1 MALFGKKKDAAVG
14 AEDSAQENASS
25 KAAKKKTSGM
35 GQILHESVLE
45 TALDKFKENDAFIRY
60 EKGEPKYVGIVLD
73 TADIGGLDKKSR
85 KDEAK
90 GSIIECINS
99 GRIQTYITPDLMDAE
114 CICIIPDAA
123 TLTAMDEF
131 SLLTDAPYEFCQV
144 DDTGDIEL
152 LGVKTT
158 FTQISDLVVDDG
170 HIDDIL
176 GDSDHEDDFD
186 DDDFFESSP
195 AGDTSGKDSASAEA
209 EPSPYSQPVGEPA
222 GTDDIPSMDEDIP
235 EATDDVYDS
244 EDGLALD
251 ANVDWNNTAG
261 SDVGGGDEYD
271 PYAAAMQADQIPE
284 QTIPED
290 FSNQVVIRKFYS
302 EDLGLE
308 VTSEPFDAQF
318 MQSNPY
324 IPFEENR
331 GPGWIN
337 EQLNEMSRAA
347 NVELARMHSENQ
359 WQMRERYFK
368 LVSMACERIRVDL
381 DIHDTD
387 TQYGQMYA
395 EIGTDR
401 RDALDGIDRRVMKR
415 KEEIENNW
423 RQRLQEVGMEAA
435 RAAQHQYRERYGRQ
449 HDLEI
454 YNIEASEKAS
464 IEDDYQDALHEM
476 YERRRIEAASL
487 LDLSITEI
495 LDEISDMY
503 LTSLTDERQRYK
515 ELDEQMREFVDANRQ
530 DDVARS
536 AVLAE
541 ELRQT
546 ERADKVLAEQTAK
559 MQALSEEYRQK
570 REGLLEEI
578 ETLKRENAQ
587 RIASMKED
595 NEHNMER
602 AAAEKKAM
610 EQKYDEL
617 LARYQSL
624 DATKEKEFSA
634 RFEEMRDLNDALED
648 RCDHLMEVHR
658 RSNLVSTF
666 LIIAIAIAAVAIG
679 FIGGEYIN
687 TQRRTAL
694 EQQQILNGYQNNN
707 TGSTTESQN
716 QSQPIAGTEKTE
728 EVPQAD
734 ASKNADVK
742 DEAKNESKTEDAG
755 EAGQAEAASEAAENP
770 DATSTQGE

>member
-1 MALFGKKKDAAVG
+1 MALFGKKNAAAEA
-14 AEDSAQENASS
+14 AEDSAQVSS
-25 KAAKKKTSGM
+25 KGKASKKKSSGM
-35 GQILHESVLE
+35 SQILHESVLE

-60 EKGEPKYVGIVLD
+60 EHGEQKYVGLVLD

-99 GRIQTYITPDLMDAE
+99 GRIQTYITQDLMDAE
-114 CICIIPDAA
+114 CICIIPDAG

-144 DDTGDIEL
+144 DESGDIEL

-158 FTQISDLVVDDG
+158 FAQVSDLVADDG

-176 GDSDHEDDFD
+176 GDSDDDAVGD
-186 DDDFFESSP
+186 DDNDDFFGAETDDAS
-195 AGDTSGKDSASAEA
+195 ATSGNTEAPVETVEEAIPAE
-209 EPSPYSQPVGEPA
+209 
-222 GTDDIPSMDEDIP
+222 DDIPSADDDIP
-235 EATDDVYDS
+235 AFDDTSADAWTAQSADMGVAEKDVPQE
-244 EDGLALD
+244 EDA
-251 ANVDWNNTAG
+251 
-261 SDVGGGDEYD
+261 YD
-271 PYAAAMQADQIPE
+271 PYAAALAADEVPE

-290 FSNQVVIRKFYS
+290 FSNQVVVRKFYS

-324 IPFEENR
+324 IPFEEHR

-337 EQLNEMSRAA
+337 DQLNEMSRAA
-347 NVELARMHSENQ
+347 NVELARLHSENQ

-368 LVSMACERIRVDL
+368 LVSMACERIRESL
-381 DIHDTD
+381 DIHDPD
-387 TQYGQMYA
+387 TQYGQMYNGIEA
-395 EIGTDR
+395 DKRE
-401 RDALDGIDRRVMKR
+401 AMDGIDRRIMKR
-415 KEEIENNW
+415 KEEIETNW

-454 YNIEASEKAS
+454 YNIEASEKAA
-464 IEDDYQDALHEM
+464 IEDEYQDALHDM

-487 LDLSITEI
+487 LDLNITEV

-515 ELDEQMREFVDANRQ
+515 ELDDEMRKFVDDNRQ

-541 ELRQT
+541 ELRQS

-570 REGLLEEI
+570 RESLLEDI
-578 ETLKRENAQ
+578 EQLKRENAQ
-587 RIASMKED
+587 RIASLKED
-595 NEHNMER
+595 NDHNMER
-602 AAAEKKAM
+602 AANERKAL
-610 EQKYDEL
+610 EAKYDEL
-617 LARYQSL
+617 LDKYQKL
-624 DATKEKEFSA
+624 DATKDAEYA
-634 RFEEMRDLNDALED
+634 TRFEQMRDMNDALED

-666 LIIAIAIAAVAIG
+666 LIIAIAIATLAIG

-687 TQRRTAL
+687 TQHQTKM
-694 EQQQILNGYQNNN
+694 QQQEILDEFKTNQNK
-707 TGSTTESQN
+707 TVEPSESEAQ
-716 QSQPIAGTEKTE
+716 TDEKVDEKKVDNAAENAE
-728 EVPQAD
+728 EA
-734 ASKNADVK
+734 K
-742 DEAKNESKTEDAG
+742 DEANSDTEDAADVQP
-755 EAGQAEAASEAAENP
+755 EANEADAEGQN
-770 DATSTQGE
+770 

>member
-1 MALFGKKKDAAVG
+1 MALFGKKNNAAVG
-14 AEDSAQENASS
+14 AAEDSAQENANS
-25 KAAKKKTSGM
+25 KAAKKKASGM
-35 GQILHESVLE
+35 SQILHESVLE

-144 DDTGDIEL
+144 DDSGDIEL

-176 GDSDHEDDFD
+176 GDSDHEDEFD

-195 AGDTSGKDSASAEA
+195 TGDTSGKDENSAVTEE
-209 EPSPYSQPVGEPA
+209 EPSPSVPSVGESV
-222 GTDDIPSMDEDIP
+222 GSDDIPSIDEDIP
-235 EATDDVYDS
+235 EATDDVYS
-244 EDGLALD
+244 EEDGLALD
-251 ANVDWNNTAG
+251 TNADWNNTAG
-261 SDVGGGDEYD
+261 TDAGGDEYD

-324 IPFEENR
+324 IPFEEHR

-381 DIHDTD
+381 DIHDAD

-395 EIGTDR
+395 EIGNDR

-595 NEHNMER
+595 NEHNMAR

-694 EQQQILNGYQNNN
+694 EQQQILNGYQNDNADA
-707 TGSTTESQN
+707 TGSESQT
-716 QSQPIAGTEKTE
+716 QPVAGTNEKKTDDAS
-728 EVPQAD
+728 QDDNAD
-734 ASKNADVK
+734 AKS
-742 DEAKNESKTEDAG
+742 EAKDDAQTEDNG
-755 EAGQAEAASEAAENP
+755 EAEQTEAASKAAENP
-770 DATSTQGE
+770 DASSTQGE